1 MEELETLVKNLQ
13 LILELIFTK
22 SLYLTV
28 VITEFNVKSQN
39 CYRGNKTTASGNKI
53 EIMASHYGLT
63 QIINEPTNIL
73 EDDSSCVDLI
83 LTFRPNMVC
92 IVGFNPHYI

>member
-22 SLYLTV
+22 NPYLTV
-28 VITEFNVKSQN
+28 VI
-39 CYRGNKTTASGNKI
+39 TASGNKI

-73 EDDSSCVDLI
+73 EDDSSCIDLI